1 MMKRRPRTD
10 RPGCENSIH
19 FREMPMNLRIGI
31 LTSSDRVS
39 RGVMEDL
46 GGAAVQAG
54 LQPIWEVIRQAVVPD
69 DVDRISETLKTWA
82 DGDRL
87 DVIFTTGGTGL
98 GPRDVTPEATMQ
110 VVNRLVPGIAEAMRR
125 AGQEHT
131 PAAMLSRAVVGLRGN
146 TLIVNLP
153 GSPKGAAEGVAAVA
167 PILEHA
173 IATVRGGRHE

>member
-1 MMKRRPRTD
+1 
-10 RPGCENSIH
+10 
-19 FREMPMNLRIGI
+19 MNLRIGI
-31 LTSSDRVS
+31 LTSSDRVA
-39 RGVMEDL
+39 RGVMEDS
-46 GGAAVQAG
+46 GRAAVQAG
-54 LQPIWEVIRQAVVPD
+54 LQSGWEVIRQAVVPD
-69 DVDRISETLKTWA
+69 DVERITATLTAWA

-110 VVNRLVPGIAEAMRR
+110 IANRLIPGIAEAMRR
-125 AGQEHT
+125 AGQEQT

-153 GSPKGAAEGVAAVA
+153 GSPKGAAEGVAVVA

-173 IATVRGGRHE
+173 IATVHGGRHE

>member
-1 MMKRRPRTD
+1 MK
-10 RPGCENSIH
+10 
-19 FREMPMNLRIGI
+19 LRIGV
-31 LTSSDRVS
+31 LTISDRVS
-39 RGVMEDL
+39 RGVMEDS

-54 LQPIWEVIRQAVVPD
+54 LESDWEVAQQDVVPD
-69 DVDRISETLKTWA
+69 DVERITATLRAWA

-110 VVNRLVPGIAEAMRR
+110 VVARLVPGMAEAMRSVGR
-125 AGQEHT
+125 GHT
-131 PAAMLSRAVVGLRGN
+131 PSAMLSRAVVGLRGS

-153 GSPKGAAEGVAAVA
+153 GSPQGAAEGVAAVA

-173 IATVRGGRHE
+173 IATVHGGRHE